1 MKLSKTDYI
10 LLFNIVIL
18 SVILVY
24 LYYKLEYESG
34 IFIRNSEY
42 IKFCKDQQN
51 YDWKLKALLA
61 NKIKVKQ
68 FNEQHFPELKQAK
81 ILYNFDLKKIK
92 DDQYEFNENVDF
104 EQLYS
109 NLPQKIYY
117 KMFCWR
123 SESSYS

>member
-42 IKFCKDQQN
+42 IKFVKT
-51 YDWKLKALLA
+51 
-61 NKIKVKQ
+61 NKIMTGGKS
-68 FNEQHFPELKQAK
+68 L
-81 ILYNFDLKKIK
+81 I
-92 DDQYEFNENVDF
+92 
-104 EQLYS
+104 S
-109 NLPQKIYY
+109 
-117 KMFCWR
+117 
-123 SESSYS
+123 

>member
-34 IFIRNSEY
+34 IFIKNSEY

-61 NKIKVKQ
+61 NK
-68 FNEQHFPELKQAK
+68 
-81 ILYNFDLKKIK
+81 
-92 DDQYEFNENVDF
+92 
-104 EQLYS
+104 
-109 NLPQKIYY
+109 
-117 KMFCWR
+117 
-123 SESSYS
+123 